1 MTPRDTLAHL
11 VASSQNPESR
21 VSASTETQRP
31 PPEPIPIR
39 LLRTLED
46 APQPPQSLANQTDI
60 PRQRVYRVLDPLDS
74 LGVVDHPESMFR
86 LTGTGVALL
95 AAYTEATATIT
106 PETIGYLGRST
117 HRGCLLHQLADGPV
131 SRRELSEDPTG
142 PSDSTIRRSLRAFEE
157 RGWLTRTPD
166 NLLEATKTGRRVAET
181 FQWLVDATEQILAAD
196 PFLRR
201 LGDRSADLPF
211 TALTDA
217 ELVVATPENPHAPLS
232 AAIDHTGLRDA
243 MAGDETIDHIKT
255 VCPVFSPAMFDVF
268 GQVVDLGTD
277 IEIVFDAEVRKEL
290 SRKRNLHY
298 LAGAVAAPNLEVRF
312 LSETLTY
319 GVGIYDDTGMAVA
332 YTDREGHEAGI
343 ATQNEALLEWIDDQF
358 TTYWER
364 GEGPSEY
371 VRNRIRRYFDDEAD
385 SGSEQRVQ

>member
-1 MTPRDTLAHL
+1 L
-11 VASSQNPESR
+11 N
-21 VSASTETQRP
+21 
-31 PPEPIPIR
+31 
-39 LLRTLED
+39 
-46 APQPPQSLANQTDI
+46 
-60 PRQRVYRVLDPLDS
+60 
-74 LGVVDHPESMFR
+74 
-86 LTGTGVALL
+86 
-95 AAYTEATATIT
+95 
-106 PETIGYLGRST
+106 
-117 HRGCLLHQLADGPV
+117 
-131 SRRELSEDPTG
+131 EDPTG
-142 PSDSTIRRSLRAFEE
+142 PSDSTIRRSLRTFEE

-166 NLLEATKTGRRVAET
+166 NLLEATETGRRVAET
-181 FQWLVDATEQILAAD
+181 FQWLVDTTEQILGAD
-196 PFLRR
+196 AFLRR
-201 LGDRSADLPF
+201 LGARSADLPF
-211 TALTDA
+211 TALDDA

-268 GQVVDLGTD
+268 GQVVDLGTN

-298 LAGAVAAPNLEVRF
+298 LAGSVAAPNLDVRF

-343 ATQNEALLEWIDDQF
+343 ATQSDTLLEWIDDQF
-358 TTYWER
+358 TTHWER

-371 VRNRIRRYFDDEAD
+371 VRNRIRRYFGDEAD
-385 SGSEQRVQ
+385 SGSEQRAQ

>member
-1 MTPRDTLAHL
+1 MTPRETLAHL
-11 VASSQNPESR
+11 VASSQDLESR
-21 VSASTETQRP
+21 VSASAETQRP
-31 PPEPIPIR
+31 HPVPIR
-39 LLRTLED
+39 LLRTLQD
-46 APQPPQSLANQTDI
+46 APLSPQSLADQTDI

-86 LTGTGVALL
+86 LTGTGTALL
-95 AAYTEATATIT
+95 TACTEATATIT
-106 PETIGYLGRST
+106 PETIGYLARST
-117 HRGCLLHQLADGPV
+117 HRGRLLQQLADGPV
-131 SRRELSEDPTG
+131 SRRELSDDPNA
-142 PSDSTIRRSLRAFEE
+142 PSDSTIRRSLRTFEE
-157 RGWLTRTPD
+157 YGWLTRTAD
-166 NLLEATKTGRRVAET
+166 NRVKATDMGTRVAET
-181 FQWLVDATEQILAAD
+181 FRWLVDATEQILAAD

-201 LGDRSADLPF
+201 LGDRSTDLPF
-211 TALTDA
+211 TALADA

-268 GQVVDLGTD
+268 GQVVDLGTGV
-277 IEIVFDAEVRKEL
+277 EIVFDAEVRQEL

-298 LAGAVAAPNLEVRF
+298 LAGAVAAPNLDVRF

-332 YTDREGHEAGI
+332 YTDREGHEVGI

-358 TTYWER
+358 VTYWDR

-371 VRNRIRRYFDDEAD
+371 VRNRIRRYFDDDAESD
-385 SGSEQRVQ
+385 TERTPG

>member
-1 MTPRDTLAHL
+1 
-11 VASSQNPESR
+11 
-21 VSASTETQRP
+21 
-31 PPEPIPIR
+31 
-39 LLRTLED
+39 
-46 APQPPQSLANQTDI
+46 
-60 PRQRVYRVLDPLDS
+60 
-74 LGVVDHPESMFR
+74 
-86 LTGTGVALL
+86 
-95 AAYTEATATIT
+95 
-106 PETIGYLGRST
+106 
-117 HRGCLLHQLADGPV
+117 
-131 SRRELSEDPTG
+131 
-142 PSDSTIRRSLRAFEE
+142 
-157 RGWLTRTPD
+157 
-166 NLLEATKTGRRVAET
+166 
-181 FQWLVDATEQILAAD
+181 
-196 PFLRR
+196 
-201 LGDRSADLPF
+201 
-211 TALTDA
+211 
-217 ELVVATPENPHAPLS
+217 
-232 AAIDHTGLRDA
+232 